1 MCGVYALLHFLN
13 CICNHFFPAIWGSWR
28 RKYKLRGFPKTTQ
41 TEARKARANLKIA
54 FTRAGTHRDV
64 PLKNAVFVCVCVCVY
79 VCVWESVWMY
89 VCMCVCACVC
99 VSVSWCVCLRD
110 WSTPLPTRDDHHVS
124 VCCSLRMELAAGTLL
139 KLSCPTQGWCE
150 GVFWHLNSWHHN
162 YFRMISGTHVL
173 GHTNLTPYDCLVC

>member
-64 PLKNAVFVCVCVCVY
+64 PLMNYVALCMRDRERERVNVCV
-79 VCVWESVWMY
+79 Y
-89 VCMCVCACVC
+89 VCMCVCVCECVLVC
-99 VSVSWCVCLRD
+99 VSARLVNTVTHTWRPPCLCVLLSQDGISRRD
-110 WSTPLPTRDDHHVS
+110 FAEAVLSDTRLVRWGI
-124 VCCSLRMELAAGTLL
+124 LTFKLLA
-139 KLSCPTQGWCE
+139 P
-150 GVFWHLNSWHHN
+150 
-162 YFRMISGTHVL
+162 
-173 GHTNLTPYDCLVC
+173 